1 MTTTKPHLKP
11 VPDAERQPLRP
22 APFVSD
28 AEREGL
34 PIVNVRDKDAPV
46 LDVDAI
52 LRRTLPDQTKGK

>member
-1 MTTTKPHLKP
+1 MTKPHLKP
-11 VPDAERQPLRP
+11 VPDADGPTRQP

-46 LDVDAI
+46 LDVDMV
-52 LRRTLPDQTKGK
+52 LRRTTPTYIKEKRQ

>member
-1 MTTTKPHLKP
+1 MNTKLHLKP
-11 VPDAERQPLRP
+11 VPDADGPTRQP

-28 AEREGL
+28 AERDGL